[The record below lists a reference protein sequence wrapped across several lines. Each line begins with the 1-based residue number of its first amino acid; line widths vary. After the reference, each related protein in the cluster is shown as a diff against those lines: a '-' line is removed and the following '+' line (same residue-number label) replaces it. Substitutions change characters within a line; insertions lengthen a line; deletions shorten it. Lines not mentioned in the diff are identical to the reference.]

1 MDPIH
6 GQDKQRRSTPIRCR
20 LASAQQAA
28 FNSEMDVRPPRRR
41 FDLVETMAFD
51 PHGGIAELERH
62 LERMRR
68 SAEALDFAFNHHE
81 ARNEL
86 QAATFRAGPSLV
98 RLLLSPSGAM
108 AIELRPRAEPPAQP
122 VPVAIVSAPVPLTDD
137 RRRHQTSDRSAYDA
151 ARAGAGTFEVLFRDP
166 AGYLTEGSFSN
177 LFVERDG
184 LLLTPPMA
192 RGLLSGVLRARLLDE
207 GRAREVDLVES
218 DLSGGFLIGS
228 SALGLIRATLVSANS
243 AGRH

>member
-6 GQDKQRRSTPIRCR
+6 GQYKQPRSTPRRCR
-20 LASAQQAA
+20 LASARQAA
-28 FNSEMDVRPPRRR
+28 FNREMDARGPRRR
-41 FDLVETMAFD
+41 FDLVETMAFE
-51 PHGGIAELERH
+51 PHGGIPELERH

-108 AIELRPRAEPPAQP
+108 AIELSPRPEPPGQP
-122 VPVAIVSAPVPLTDD
+122 VPVAIVPAPMSPTDD

-151 ARAGAGTFEVLFRDP
+151 ARAAAGTFEILLRDP
-166 AGYLTEGSFSN
+166 AGYLTEGSFTN

-184 LLLTPPMA
+184 LMLTPPLS
-192 RGLLSGVLRARLLDE
+192 RGLRPGVLRARLLDE
-207 GRAREVDLVES
+207 GGAREADLAEA

-228 SALGLIRATLVSANS
+228 SALGLLRATLVSANS
-243 AGRH
+243 AGRL

>member
-1 MDPIH
+1 MDAVGP
-6 GQDKQRRSTPIRCR
+6 G
-20 LASAQQAA
+20 
-28 FNSEMDVRPPRRR
+28 RR

-62 LERMRR
+62 LERIRR
-68 SAEALDFAFNHHE
+68 SADALDFAFNHHE

-108 AIELRPRAEPPAQP
+108 AIELRPRPELPAQP
-122 VPVAIVSAPVPLTDD
+122 VPVAIVPVPMLSDD
-137 RRRHQTSDRSAYDA
+137 ARVRHQTSDRSSYEA
-151 ARAGAGTFEVLFRDP
+151 ARAQAGTYEVLFRDP
-166 AGYLTEGSFSN
+166 DGFLTEGSFTN

-184 LLLTPPMA
+184 VLLTPPLS

-207 GRAREVDLVES
+207 ARAREADLTEA
-218 DLSGGFLIGS
+218 DLAGGFLIGS
-228 SALGLIRATLVSANS
+228 SALGLLRACLVSANS
-243 AGRH
+243 AAGR